1 VAVADG
7 EVTWA
12 RPAAPAPLRV
22 RFARGSAALTPAAA
36 APLAPRVAAAGGWR
50 FTLQGSASAEGDLS
64 ANAALAAARCG
75 AVARALV
82 AAGLPA
88 GALVEVAPAVAGAGL
103 SAEDARACV
112 LLPTPPV
119 SP

>member
-1 VAVADG
+1 VG
-7 EVTWA
+7 RT
-12 RPAAPAPLRV
+12 
-22 RFARGSAALTPAAA
+22 SAA
-36 APLAPRVAAAGGWR
+36 APLAPLVAAAGGWR
-50 FTLQGSASAEGDLS
+50 FTLQGSASPEGDLS

-88 GALVEVAPAVAGAGL
+88 DALIEVAPAVAGAGL
-103 SAEDARACV
+103 SPEDARACV
-112 LLPTPPV
+112 ILPTPPV